1 MTLTCRAHGL
11 GVVVGP
17 LGGRAGLGRA
27 GLGRAGLG
35 RAGLGRAGLGRAGLG
50 RAGLGRANRATKSY
64 RREVV
69 DVKG

>member
-11 GVVVGP
+11 GVVVGS
-17 LGGRAGLGRA
+17 LG
-27 GLGRAGLG
+27 G